1 MTVLSMTLREDHRQE
16 LGRLL
21 ATDDGSERAAYLLCG
36 ECTVARDP
44 WDGRT
49 RRRFLSVGVLPVPAS
64 EVVSASPVHVTWQSS
79 FHLKALAKARADG
92 LVAFVVH
99 IHPGGEAEF
108 SPQDDANE
116 ADLWRLGAN
125 RDGDG
130 HDLGSLLVGGN
141 GALSARLWTRGAP
154 APIGSITTIG
164 EGLALSYAGRGRGM
178 AEEAFARQALAFG
191 EALNGDLRRLRV
203 GVVGCGGTGSAVAML
218 LARLGVGQIA
228 LFDEDV
234 VERTNLNRLHGARQ
248 SDADAMRPKVHA
260 VAASIADMGL
270 GVRAIPFRGW
280 IGDPALR
287 DALKSCDVVFG
298 CTDDHDGRMLLNRF
312 AAFYLVPVIDIGLAV
327 EVSQGADP
335 VIMALDGRV
344 TWLFPGGACL
354 LCRQVIDPAKAHAE
368 SLKRSNPAEYEMR
381 KREAYVA
388 GEGNPAPAVVTF
400 TTELACMAVNEL
412 IDRLHGFR
420 RCGRAANRVRQ
431 FHLLEDRRPGA
442 RPDPHCPVC
451 GSDAYWGRGDVEPF
465 LDRVG

>member
-1 MTVLSMTLREDHRQE
+1 MTVFSMTIRQE
-16 LGRLL
+16 HREELGSLL
-21 ATDDGSERAAYLLCG
+21 TADDGAERAAYLLCG
-36 ECTVARDP
+36 QCVVARDP
-44 WDGRT
+44 WDGRA
-49 RRRFLSVGVLPVPAS
+49 RRKFLSVEVMPIPPS
-64 EVVSASPVHVTWQSS
+64 EVLSASPLHVTWQSS
-79 FHLKALAKARADG
+79 FHLKALARARAEG
-92 LVAFVVH
+92 LIPVIVH
-99 IHPGGEAEF
+99 IHPGGASEF

-130 HDLGSLLVGGN
+130 HEFGSLLFGGA
-141 GALSARLWTRGAP
+141 GDVSARIWRRGVPDAFDSVT
-154 APIGSITTIG
+154 AIGDR
-164 EGLALSYAGRGRGM
+164 LALSYGGRGRGM
-178 AEEAFARQALAFG
+178 TGEAFARQALAFG
-191 EALNGDLRRLRV
+191 DALNGDLRRLRV

-234 VERTNLNRLHGARQ
+234 VERTNLNRLHGTRQ
-248 SDADAMRPKVHA
+248 ADADAMRPKVQA
-260 VAASIADMGL
+260 VAASIAEMGL

-287 DALKSCDVVFG
+287 DALKSCDVLFG

-312 AAFYLVPVIDIGLAV
+312 AAFYLVPVIDIGLAA
-327 EVSQGADP
+327 EVSQGP
-335 VIMALDGRV
+335 VPLMTALDGRV
-344 TWLFPGGACL
+344 TWLFPGNSCL
-354 LCRQVIDPAKAHAE
+354 LCRSVVDPAKAHAE
-368 SLKRSNPAEYEMR
+368 SLRRSNPTEYEMR

-412 IDRLHGFR
+412 IERLHGFR
-420 RCGRAANRVRQ
+420 RCGTAANRVRQ

-442 RPDPHCPVC
+442 KADPHCPVC